1 MLDTII
7 LEPQIDIS
15 CITDFSKFGTTKEA
29 VLNYCHPVFAQWVNN
44 PTKEDWEARI
54 YKPRLTLNRRVG
66 KLFLR
71 TEFSSPNLLF
81 NNSLEEVEEKNFE
94 MVIKT
99 LQKRLEEMGVKI
111 FKIFLEKAPVSG
123 LDPAKN
129 IPLSKGYTAI
139 LSLREL
145 SKIDISK
152 KFDIEKIKFRN
163 GGEAL
168 QIYTN
173 SHSFVFYDK
182 INDLNKPQKR
192 AMGKDQTLQQLS
204 LFEQIRK
211 EQINL
216 EVLRI
221 EARLRKKRKMNE
233 VLEKLG
239 YPKNPTFKD
248 IFKKELCQ
256 KILKHYWNYFFND
269 NLFLFDVRNNPQK
282 ILNLILKRN
291 LKIGI
296 KKAIYQA
303 GFLTLCKDDEG
314 MRGFRNIVQ
323 LHKPKTNWTNLKKWL
338 TDYQIELNAI
348 PLHGFIKDIQRSLN
362 DFNSYKFNKI

>member
-1 MLDTII
+1 MLDTVI

-29 VLNYCHPVFAQWVNN
+29 LLSYYSSGFNQWVNN
-44 PTKEDWEARI
+44 PTKEDWKAGI
-54 YKPRLTLNRRVG
+54 YKPRLTLNKRAG
-66 KLFLR
+66 KFFLR
-71 TEFSSPNLLF
+71 IEFSASNLLF
-81 NNSLEEVEEKNFE
+81 KNSLEEVEEKDFE
-94 MVIKT
+94 AEIEI
-99 LQKRLEEMGVKI
+99 LQKRLEEMGVEM

-123 LDPAKN
+123 FDPAKN
-129 IPLSKGYTAI
+129 IPLSGGYTAI

-152 KFDIEKIKFRN
+152 KFDIGKIKFSN
-163 GGEAL
+163 GGESL

-192 AMGKDQTLQQLS
+192 AMSKNQTLQQFS

-216 EVLRI
+216 EVLRM
-221 EARLRKKRKMNE
+221 EVRLRKKRKMNE

-239 YPKNPTFKD
+239 YPQNPTFKD

-256 KILKHYWNYFFND
+256 KILNHYWDYFFND
-269 NLFLFDVRNNPQK
+269 NLFLFDVRNNPQT

-291 LKIGI
+291 PKIGI
-296 KKAIYQA
+296 KKAIYQT

-314 MRGFRNIVQ
+314 MRGFRNIAQ
-323 LHKPKTNWTNLKKWL
+323 LYKPKTNWTNLKKWL
-338 TDYQIELNAI
+338 TNYQTELNAI
-348 PLHGFIKDIQRSLN
+348 PLHGFIKDIEESLDN
-362 DFNSYKFNKI
+362 FEAFRLNMK